1 MDRRFSYWKLKEGGG
16 GALIQ
21 LIVKDKDLGIVGWV
35 ERMVI
40 RNYIRITREGERA
53 NRKRILIKNKIRMYW
68 KGGEGR
74 MVKN

>member
-1 MDRRFSYWKLKEGGG
+1 MDRRFSYWKLKEGGGG

-68 KGGEGR
+68 KGGGGY
-74 MVKN
+74 NG

>member
-1 MDRRFSYWKLKEGGG
+1 MEIKGRGRGGG
-16 GALIQ
+16 THTIDKDKDLK
-21 LIVKDKDLGIVGWV
+21 KDKDLGIVGWV

-68 KGGEGR
+68 KGG
-74 MVKN
+74 